1 MRRLALLSTLAL
13 ALAACLGSDFADS
26 LDGSWQMTSGT
37 VNGEE
42 IPLLDSHPITIT
54 FDGDRVTGTASCNSY
69 GGDFELSGSQTRFE
83 NVAMTEMGC
92 FPVEAMVAEAMY
104 ADAITRVQSVS
115 LEGDLTL
122 KGDGVQLA
130 FEALEPVPDAE
141 LTNTVWVL
149 DGLIVGDAVSTPVLG
164 TRSTIE
170 FFTDG
175 SVLGD
180 SGCRPF
186 SGQYTVSGAEVVVT
200 EIAADGHECEPEVAG
215 QDGHFLTVIGD
226 GFEAEIDGNRLTAW
240 SQGDLGLVF
249 MAES

>member
-69 GGDFELSGSQTRFE
+69 GGDFELSGSQIRFE